1 MQHSEKRGFRMMNS
15 TDNVTENNN
24 QTMNSTQT
32 EEENKKIDDKDTQ
45 YINEFIKGL
54 LLNENTMYSGNWTT

>member
-1 MQHSEKRGFRMMNS
+1 MMNS

>member
-32 EEENKKIDDKDTQ
+32 EEENKKIDAKDTQ

>member
-1 MQHSEKRGFRMMNS
+1 MMNS

-45 YINEFIKGL
+45 YINEFI
-54 LLNENTMYSGNWTT
+54 